1 MSIKT
6 IIINQYVII
15 NSYFKMTLK
24 NYYHHNKN
32 LIQQKSQKVGT
43 ETVPTFF
50 LSL

>member
-1 MSIKT
+1 MSIET

-32 LIQQKSQKVGT
+32 LIQQKSQKSRHGNRT
-43 ETVPTFF
+43 YFF